1 MTKCNIY
8 LTYGIVCVTICL
20 EVDNV
25 SKNLRFKSARAG
37 KDMSQKE
44 VAEAVGVTR
53 QTISAI
59 ENGGY
64 NPSIQ
69 LCRDIC
75 KVLGKTLD
83 QLFGEDDS
91 ND

>member
-1 MTKCNIY
+1 M
-8 LTYGIVCVTICL
+8 
-20 EVDNV
+20 
-25 SKNLRFKSARAG
+25 SKNLRFKSARAC

-53 QTISAI
+53 QTINAI

-75 KVLGKTLD
+75 RLLGKTLD
-83 QLFGEDDS
+83 EIFGEDD
-91 ND
+91 NNE